1 MILLKFSRVIIIG
14 AYKYIQE
21 TIEAEY
27 KSSDKVYKGKVRAW
41 RRGPTM
47 AKVERPTNLPRA
59 RRLGYKAKQGY
70 VIVRIR
76 MGKGRRRR
84 PTPMGG
90 RKPRHNYRF
99 VQPNLSHQAIAEQ
112 KVNRRYKNLEV
123 LNSYWVGEDG
133 SYKFFEVIL
142 AEPAR
147 KSVVSKAI
155 SRKGK
160 SFRGLTSQGKK
171 ARGLGRGRKKLSA

>member
-1 MILLKFSRVIIIG
+1 MGS
-14 AYKYIQE
+14 YKYIQD
-21 TIEAEY
+21 TMQKEY
-27 KSSDKVYKGKVRAW
+27 KARDNVYKAKVRAW
-41 RRGPTM
+41 RNGPTM
-47 AKVERPTNLPRA
+47 AKLERPSNLPRA

-70 VIVRIR
+70 VIVRVK
-76 MGKGRRRR
+76 MEKGRRRR

-90 RKPRHNYRF
+90 RKPRHNYVY
-99 VQPNLSHQAIAEQ
+99 VQPNLSHQATAEQ
-112 KVNRRYKNLEV
+112 KANRRYRNMEV

-133 SYKFFEVIL
+133 NYKFFEVIM

-147 KSVVSKAI
+147 KSVVTTSVK
-155 SRKGK
+155 RKGK